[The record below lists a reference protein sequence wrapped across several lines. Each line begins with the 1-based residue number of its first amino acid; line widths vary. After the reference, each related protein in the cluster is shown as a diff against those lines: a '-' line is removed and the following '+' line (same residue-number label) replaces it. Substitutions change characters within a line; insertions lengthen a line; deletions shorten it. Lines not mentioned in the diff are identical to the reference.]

1 MQVPSVLGKDAEGNG
16 SMGDGLTVQ
25 PEIRLAESP
34 EDYQLF
40 IRLAREYIDSLGFE
54 VDFQDVNTE
63 MAEAQHRY
71 GETGRGAALLAVE
84 QSGAVAG
91 IAAIRDLGDGVCE
104 LKRMYVKPAH
114 RGSGVGKRL
123 CEASI
128 GLAASQGYH
137 SMRLDTLRRMTAAN
151 RLYESLGFRHIPP
164 YTVNP
169 MADALFFELKLTPR
183 S

>member
-1 MQVPSVLGKDAEGNG
+1 
-16 SMGDGLTVQ
+16 MGDGLTVQ

-34 EDYQLF
+34 EDYQSF
-40 IRLAREYIDSLGFE
+40 VQLAREYIDSLGFE

-104 LKRMYVKPAH
+104 LRRMYVKPTH

-128 GLAASQGYH
+128 RHATRLGYH
-137 SMRLDTLRRMTAAN
+137 SMRLDTLRRLTAASH
-151 RLYESLGFRHIPP
+151 LYESLGFRPIPP

-169 MADALFFELKLTPR
+169 MPDALFFELGLGPN